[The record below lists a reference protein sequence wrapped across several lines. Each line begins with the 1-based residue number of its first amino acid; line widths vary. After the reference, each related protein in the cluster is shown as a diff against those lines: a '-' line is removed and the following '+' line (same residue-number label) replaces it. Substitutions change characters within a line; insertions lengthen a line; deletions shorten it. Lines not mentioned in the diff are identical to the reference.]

1 MQAMAL
7 LQKKYQKGP
16 ESAPVIGGLELWVW
30 VFFKGFSQK
39 IHAHRFE
46 LFPRLLKQDIWTD
59 EAISDLAE
67 RKDRGLIILNSDQRV
82 FAFGGNLSG
91 ALACDH
97 YKLETVVYV
106 FQTVFNSDAS
116 HGVLLD

>member
-97 YKLETVVYV
+97 NELETVVYV
-106 FQTVFNSDAS
+106 F
-116 HGVLLD
+116 